1 MRRIKGLKKEL
12 NNAKTKNS
20 IFRRRIA
27 IKVLNQHTVGKQTL
41 VLLGMDSTNFNSSMV
56 DQTCNNNRL
65 TILGIN
71 KTSKMMD
78 GEFLSKYLKM
88 ELQIADQSISM
99 EILIISNH
107 SQTNSI
113 TEVIS
118 EVIMKLKNENEDT
131 FIIKQLNTE
140 IKLKSII
147 SKMKNH
153 QR

>member
-1 MRRIKGLKKEL
+1 MKRIKGLKKGL

-20 IFRRRIA
+20 IFRLRIA

-88 ELQIADQSISM
+88 ELQIVDQSISM

-107 SQTNSI
+107 SRTNSI

-118 EVIMKLKNENEDT
+118 EVIMKL
-131 FIIKQLNTE
+131 
-140 IKLKSII
+140 
-147 SKMKNH
+147 
-153 QR
+153 